1 MHFSLKKKSI
11 NNQAKS
17 SLTLMDNIVL
27 NLISSKPICKGT
39 CLDIL
44 FLKIKFCHY
53 YTRFYVIIY
62 KLGFYF
68 VNRKLT
74 TE

>member
-1 MHFSLKKKSI
+1 
-11 NNQAKS
+11 
-17 SLTLMDNIVL
+17 MDNIVL

-68 VNRKLT
+68 VNRKMT